1 MSAALTVPS
10 GDTGLED
17 EELGDSG
24 FGRRDD
30 DSGGK
35 DSLNEDD
42 VTFGFQG
49 DVKHLRRVGIH
60 GGHGGSK
67 LHRRRLP
74 WRHLGQP
81 AQWRRGWMGG
91 GQLLFLLLCREFC
104 IYMSASSLQL
114 TLFNSATCSRFQM
127 LDKFTKKSI

>member
-49 DVKHLRRVGIH
+49 DIKHLRRVGIH

-67 LHRRRLP
+67 LHRRCLP

-81 AQWRRGWMGG
+81 AQWRRGRMGG
-91 GQLLFLLLCREFC
+91 GQLLFFVVALSGVLYVRFFF
-104 IYMSASSLQL
+104 AL
-114 TLFNSATCSRFQM
+114 TLFNSATCSRFQIQIY
-127 LDKFTKKSI
+127 LVSKV